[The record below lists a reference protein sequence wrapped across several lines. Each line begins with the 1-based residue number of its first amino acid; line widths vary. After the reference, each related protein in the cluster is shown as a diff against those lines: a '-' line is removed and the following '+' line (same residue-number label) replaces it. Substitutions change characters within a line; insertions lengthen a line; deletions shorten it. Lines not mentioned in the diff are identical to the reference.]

1 MHNFLYMNLL
11 SILIPPRGMKNFIS
25 FLSIILLSCNTI
37 FAQSNSD
44 SSFALEKEN
53 GHYYFETQINDKVPA
68 KMMLESGIFVMVM
81 DSLYAF
87 ENKEAINL
95 DYVRTQGNE
104 KMNLGGKVYNITHK
118 AKGKIQLGNNM
129 EYCGEIF
136 ILSEYKTYSG
146 IAIPIQNICNTED
159 GSRILKLDM
168 EKQALRSMSRKQFDS
183 ESSDYTA
190 TNINYD
196 SYMGMPA
203 VKTHLDFEKG
213 GKNYSL
219 PGNYLLDLGNA
230 SFVFLMKQSQIV
242 QDFLHDNPDIELKKA
257 YNKKGVLIAEAI
269 ITEKS
274 SLCNRSFEKQIIAI
288 TSALPKFT
296 VEGSVGLKFFEGAVS
311 VFDFDKQ
318 KFYTK

>member
-1 MHNFLYMNLL
+1 
-11 SILIPPRGMKNFIS
+11 MKSFVS
-25 FLSIILLSCNTI
+25 FLSIVLFSCNTI

-44 SSFALEKEN
+44 GSFALKKEN
-53 GHYYFETQINDKVPA
+53 GHYYFETLINEKAPA

-95 DYVRTQGNE
+95 DYTRTQGNE
-104 KMNLGGKVYNITHK
+104 NMNLGGKVYDITHK
-118 AKGKIQLGNNM
+118 AKGKVQLGNNV

-136 ILSEYKTYSG
+136 ILSGYNTYSG
-146 IAIPIQNICNTED
+146 IAIPIQNIYNTED
-159 GSRILKLDM
+159 GSRIIKLDM
-168 EKQALRSMSRKQFDS
+168 EKLEFCSMSRKQFQS
-183 ESSDYTA
+183 EVGDYAATA
-190 TNINYD
+190 INYN

-203 VKTHLDFEKG
+203 VKTHLDFEKD

-219 PGNYLLDLGNA
+219 SGNYLLDLGNA
-230 SFVFLMKQSQIV
+230 SFVFLMKQSQVV
-242 QDFLHDNPDIELKKA
+242 QGFLHDNQDIELKKA
-257 YNKKGVLIAEAI
+257 YNKKGVLVAEAI
-269 ITEKS
+269 VTEKA
-274 SLCNRSFEKQIIAI
+274 SLCNRGFEKQVVAI

-311 VFDFDKQ
+311 VFDFEKQ

>member
-1 MHNFLYMNLL
+1 
-11 SILIPPRGMKNFIS
+11 MKSFVS
-25 FLSIILLSCNTI
+25 FLSIVLFSCNTI

-44 SSFALEKEN
+44 GSFALKKEN
-53 GHYYFETQINDKVPA
+53 GHYYFETLINEKAPA

-87 ENKEAINL
+87 ENKEAVNL
-95 DYVRTQGNE
+95 DYTRTQGNE
-104 KMNLGGKVYNITHK
+104 KMNLDGKVYDITHK
-118 AKGKIQLGNNM
+118 AKGKVQLGNNV

-136 ILSEYKTYSG
+136 ILSGYNTYSG
-146 IAIPIQNICNTED
+146 IAIPIQNIYNTED
-159 GSRILKLDM
+159 GSRIIKLDM
-168 EKQALRSMSRKQFDS
+168 EKLEFRSMSRKQFQS
-183 ESSDYTA
+183 EVGDYAVTA
-190 TNINYD
+190 INYN

-203 VKTHLDFEKG
+203 VKTHLDFEKD

-230 SFVFLMKQSQIV
+230 SFVFLMKQSQVV
-242 QDFLHDNPDIELKKA
+242 QGFLHDNQDIELKKA
-257 YNKKGVLIAEAI
+257 YNKKGVLVAEAI
-269 ITEKS
+269 VTEKA
-274 SLCNRSFEKQIIAI
+274 SLCNRGFEKQVIAI

-311 VFDFDKQ
+311 VFDFEKQ

>member
-1 MHNFLYMNLL
+1 
-11 SILIPPRGMKNFIS
+11 MKNFIS

-44 SSFALEKEN
+44 SSFALKKEN
-53 GHYYFETQINDKVPA
+53 GHYYFETQINDKIPA

-129 EYCGEIF
+129 EYRGEIF
-136 ILSEYKTYSG
+136 ILSEYKAYSG

-257 YNKKGVLIAEAI
+257 YNKKVCLLQKQSLRKSPVCVTGVL
-269 ITEKS
+269 KS
-274 SLCNRSFEKQIIAI
+274 RLLQ
-288 TSALPKFT
+288 
-296 VEGSVGLKFFEGAVS
+296 
-311 VFDFDKQ
+311 
-318 KFYTK
+318 

>member
-1 MHNFLYMNLL
+1 
-11 SILIPPRGMKNFIS
+11 MKNFIS
-25 FLSIILLSCNTI
+25 FLSIILLCCNTI

-44 SSFALEKEN
+44 SSFALKKEN
-53 GHYYFETQINDKVPA
+53 GHYYFETQINDKVQA

-230 SFVFLMKQSQIV
+230 SFVFLMKQSQVV

>member
-1 MHNFLYMNLL
+1 MKNIFSLL
-11 SILIPPRGMKNFIS
+11 SIL
-25 FLSIILLSCNTI
+25 LLGYNTI
-37 FAQSNSD
+37 FAQSNGD
-44 SSFALEKEN
+44 GSFALKEEN

-81 DSLYAF
+81 DSIYAF

-95 DYVRTQGNE
+95 DYVRTDGNE
-104 KMNLGGKVYNITHK
+104 KMNLGGKVYDITHK
-118 AKGKIQLGNNM
+118 AKGKVGLGNNM

-136 ILSEYKTYSG
+136 ILSGYNTYSG

-159 GSRILKLDM
+159 GSRIIKL
-168 EKQALRSMSRKQFDS
+168 EKFELRSMSRKQFKS
-183 ESSDYTA
+183 EAEDYTA
-190 TNINYD
+190 TAINYD

-230 SFVFLMKQSQIV
+230 SFVFLMKQSQVV

-257 YNKKGVLIAEAI
+257 YNKKGVLVAEAI
-269 ITEKS
+269 VTEKA
-274 SLCNRSFEKQIIAI
+274 SLCNRVFEKQVIAI
-288 TSALPKFT
+288 TSSLPKFT

-311 VFDFDKQ
+311 VFDFDKR